1 MSLRIERSY
10 DFSQTTSSQAKR
22 LLQDNSLFDQNTS
35 SVDRKRTA
43 SERYKAMHDPQKRLV
58 YHKEKTTTS
67 TILWIFKLPPH
78 TEPAYYE
85 YTANGKETIYQIK
98 QRFGIKDGALQKF
111 NPSYRDSE
119 TTDACF
125 PSAGTKLRFYEYDVE

>member
-1 MSLRIERSY
+1 MPLRIESNY
-10 DFSQTTSSQAKR
+10 YLPQTTNSQAKR
-22 LLQDNSLFDQNTS
+22 QSQDVPLFGQNPS
-35 SVDRKRTA
+35 SVDRTKTA
-43 SERYKAMHDPQKRLV
+43 NERYKAMHDPQKRLV

-67 TILWIFKLPPH
+67 TVLWIFKTSPH